1 MQSVM
6 HLIYEE
12 NIKSDGERGVVG
24 EGEGGGS
31 LITFPH
37 LVLNIKHVLDRSF
50 GIYLIVYIV
59 ESMGFKIDR
68 PFIHL
73 LT

>member
-12 NIKSDGERGVVG
+12 NIKSDGERGVV
-24 EGEGGGS
+24 GEGGGS

>member
-24 EGEGGGS
+24 EGEGGG
-31 LITFPH
+31 
-37 LVLNIKHVLDRSF
+37 
-50 GIYLIVYIV
+50 G
-59 ESMGFKIDR
+59 
-68 PFIHL
+68 
-73 LT
+73 

>member
-24 EGEGGGS
+24 EGG
-31 LITFPH
+31 
-37 LVLNIKHVLDRSF
+37 VVW
-50 GIYLIVYIV
+50 
-59 ESMGFKIDR
+59 
-68 PFIHL
+68 
-73 LT
+73 